1 MFKFTSKIINNKP
14 DKRVETNNKRKQVKV
29 VKVSSSILPK
39 PSKEDSNIKSKHSY
53 TQTLAS
59 KIKKILKLKESF
71 SNLLSKK
78 IKDIDIYNMIY
89 DFGKVKPRI
98 SMTTKGLSRRQ
109 INTLISND
117 YILNFI
123 KSFGSYITNLNSIFK
138 NIKLEIVA
146 EFVQSDQYRIIIT
159 TNKITLLSNLY
170 IIENYI
176 RNTNIS
182 FPLIFYNQNPT

>member
-1 MFKFTSKIINNKP
+1 M
-14 DKRVETNNKRKQVKV
+14 
-29 VKVSSSILPK
+29 KVSSSILPK

-123 KSFGSYITNLNSIFK
+123 KSFGSYITNLNRIFK

>member
-1 MFKFTSKIINNKP
+1 
-14 DKRVETNNKRKQVKV
+14 
-29 VKVSSSILPK
+29 
-39 PSKEDSNIKSKHSY
+39 
-53 TQTLAS
+53 
-59 KIKKILKLKESF
+59 
-71 SNLLSKK
+71 
-78 IKDIDIYNMIY
+78 MIY

-98 SMTTKGLSRRQ
+98 SMTTKDLSRRQ

-123 KSFGSYITNLNSIFK
+123 KSFGSYITNLNRIFK